1 MESINIKTF
10 SKLILKINIGLICIA
25 LVVLLILQKYT
36 HMAGLFLGG
45 ITSCVTFVMHV
56 VNASKM
62 GVSITNPVKNAI
74 GNTLLRLLISAIA
87 IVISLFVSW
96 IDLIWTFIGLLVIK
110 VVMIVTSIVLEIKNR
125 KGGER
130 T

>member
-10 SKLILKINIGLICIA
+10 GKLILKINIGLICIA
-25 LVVLLILQKYT
+25 LVILLILQKYT
-36 HMAGLFLGG
+36 QMAGLFLGG
-45 ITSCVTFVMHV
+45 ITSCITFTMHV
-56 VNASKM
+56 ANASKM

-87 IVISLFVSW
+87 ILISLFVSW

>member
-1 MESINIKTF
+1 MENINIKTF
-10 SKLILKINIGLICIA
+10 SKLVLKINIELLVVG

-36 HMAGLFLGG
+36 QMAGLFLGV
-45 ITSCVTFVMHV
+45 ITSCITFIMHAA
-56 VNASKM
+56 NANKM
-62 GVSITNPVKNAI
+62 GVSITNPVRNAI

-110 VVMIVTSIVLEIKNR
+110 LVMIVTIIILELKNR